1 MQHLTGIGVS
11 PGIASG
17 RAVILIQRAQVL
29 RYRIP
34 ATRIDHEIARLEKS
48 GSRSREQLQEI
59 RARVARRRGREL
71 ASLFDAQL
79 LMVDDPMLLPRAA
92 SLIREQSVN
101 AEWAIQ
107 QAFDELTTLFEEVAD
122 PYMRERQGD
131 VADLVGRLKMNL
143 RHGVATTRDLLGLIE
158 ESSVLIADELTP
170 SLAAQVDWTKVR
182 GFATDVGSR
191 TYHTAILARSLEV
204 PAIVGLHDASR
215 LVQPGQLVM
224 IDAGQDELIV
234 EPDQETLARAVEKSG
249 DRRPAKGSGAE
260 RQRPATTA
268 DGVRIRLDANI
279 EFPVDLAAARYAGAE
294 GIGLYRSEFL
304 LTGRREMPSEDEQ
317 YETYRSMVEGMAPAP
332 VTIRTFSV
340 GFEERTFDE
349 LAGAREVA
357 ARIGADHHEV
367 VLRAA
372 DAADLLPRVVAA
384 YDEPFGDSSML
395 PTFAVSELAARHVK
409 VTLSG
414 EGGDELFG
422 GYQTYVAAL
431 LAPRLGRPARA
442 LLPLIERIPSS
453 SRRVSLDYKAR
464 RFARAATLGPVERM
478 FGFKEILSADARD
491 GLLGP
496 GGRADPVD
504 RLRGRWAETAGA
516 DDLARL
522 QDLDEGIY
530 LADDL
535 LTKSDRASMAHSLE
549 VRVPFCDV
557 HVAAFAHALPRAMKV
572 RRLKTKR
579 LLRQA
584 VAPLLPDKVVQG
596 PKRGFSIPAAAWL
609 RGPLLPLARDVLS
622 PDALRSAGLFDPAV
636 AGRLLDEHADRRD
649 DHSRALWGLVCF
661 ALWSQRR

>member
-1 MQHLTGIGVS
+1 MCGICGLV
-11 PGIASG
+11 ALDG
-17 RAVILIQRAQVL
+17 R
-29 RYRIP
+29 
-34 ATRIDHEIARLEKS
+34 
-48 GSRSREQLQEI
+48 
-59 RARVARRRGREL
+59 
-71 ASLFDAQL
+71 
-79 LMVDDPMLLPRAA
+79 
-92 SLIREQSVN
+92 
-101 AEWAIQ
+101 
-107 QAFDELTTLFEEVAD
+107 
-122 PYMRERQGD
+122 
-131 VADLVGRLKMNL
+131 
-143 RHGVATTRDLLGLIE
+143 
-158 ESSVLIADELTP
+158 
-170 SLAAQVDWTKVR
+170 QVDPSGLEAMAQALEHR
-182 GFATDVGSR
+182 GPD
-191 TYHTAILARSLEV
+191 
-204 PAIVGLHDASR
+204 
-215 LVQPGQLVM
+215 
-224 IDAGQDELIV
+224 DAGQDVEGPVALAARRLSIIDLEHGHQPIRNEDGTIVVVQNGEIFNHDELRKELQANGHRFATRCDTEV
-234 EPDQETLARAVEKSG
+234 LVHAYEEHGPAFLDRLRGMFALALWDSRSRRLLLARDAFGIKPLLWRESG
-249 DRRPAKGSGAE
+249 GVLSFASELSALRRQPGFQEDLDPDALEAYFATNSIPSPLSVYRGVRKLPPGHVLEWRPGSAPEVRRWGRPKPVPTAAMRHEDEGVLAHELRGVLRDSVAAHLVADVPVGVFLSGGIDSGA
-260 RQRPATTA
+260 
-268 DGVRIRLDANI
+268 
-279 EFPVDLAAARYAGAE
+279 LAALAAE
-294 GIGLYRSEFL
+294 QVQEPL
-304 LTGRREMPSEDEQ
+304 
-317 YETYRSMVEGMAPAP
+317 
-332 VTIRTFSV
+332 RTFSV

-357 ARIGADHHEV
+357 SRIGADHHEV

-442 LLPLIERIPSS
+442 LLPVIERLPSS

-464 RFARAATLGPVERM
+464 RFARAAALGPVERM
-478 FGFKEILSADARD
+478 FGFKEILSADARAD
-491 GLLGP
+491 LLGP
-496 GGRADPVD
+496 GHRADPVD
-504 RLRGRWAETAGA
+504 RLRARWAETAGA

-530 LADDL
+530 LAEDL

-572 RRLKTKR
+572 RALQTKR

-584 VAPLLPDKVVQG
+584 VAPLLPRSVVQG

-622 PDALRSAGLFDPAV
+622 PDALRSAGLFDPAI
-636 AGRLLDEHADRRD
+636 ARRLLDEHAARRD

-661 ALWSQRR
+661 ALWSEGR

>member
-1 MQHLTGIGVS
+1 VCGICGLVALDGRRVD
-11 PGIASG
+11 PSG
-17 RAVILIQRAQVL
+17 
-29 RYRIP
+29 
-34 ATRIDHEIARLEKS
+34 LEAMALAL
-48 GSRSREQLQEI
+48 EH
-59 RARVARRRGREL
+59 RGP
-71 ASLFDAQL
+71 D
-79 LMVDDPMLLPRAA
+79 
-92 SLIREQSVN
+92 
-101 AEWAIQ
+101 
-107 QAFDELTTLFEEVAD
+107 
-122 PYMRERQGD
+122 
-131 VADLVGRLKMNL
+131 
-143 RHGVATTRDLLGLIE
+143 
-158 ESSVLIADELTP
+158 
-170 SLAAQVDWTKVR
+170 
-182 GFATDVGSR
+182 
-191 TYHTAILARSLEV
+191 
-204 PAIVGLHDASR
+204 
-215 LVQPGQLVM
+215 
-224 IDAGQDELIV
+224 DAGQDVEGPVALAARRLSIIDLEHGHQPIRNEDGTILVVQNGEIFNHADLHEELQARGHRFATRCDTEVLVHAYEEYGPAFLDRLRGMFALALWDARGRRLLLARDAFGIKPLLWRESGGV
-234 EPDQETLARAVEKSG
+234 LAFASELTALQRQPGFHEELDPDALEAYFATNSIPSPLSVFRGVRKLPPGHLLEWRPGSAPEVRRWVRPKPVPAAAVRHEDDDTLAHELRGVLRDSVAAHLVSDVPVGVFLSG
-249 DRRPAKGSGAE
+249 GIDSGA
-260 RQRPATTA
+260 
-268 DGVRIRLDANI
+268 
-279 EFPVDLAAARYAGAE
+279 LAALAAE
-294 GIGLYRSEFL
+294 QVQEPL
-304 LTGRREMPSEDEQ
+304 
-317 YETYRSMVEGMAPAP
+317 
-332 VTIRTFSV
+332 RTFSV

-357 ARIGADHHEV
+357 SRIGADHHEV

-442 LLPLIERIPSS
+442 LLPVIERLPSS

-464 RFARAATLGPVERM
+464 RFARAATLGPVERL

-491 GLLGP
+491 DLLGP
-496 GGRADPVD
+496 GHRADPVD
-504 RLRGRWAETAGA
+504 RLRARWAETDGA
-516 DDLARL
+516 DDLGRL

-557 HVAAFAHALPRAMKV
+557 HVAAFAHALPRGMKV
-572 RRLKTKR
+572 RALQTKR

-584 VAPLLPDKVVQG
+584 VAPLLPRSVVQG

-636 AGRLLDEHADRRD
+636 AGRLLDEHAARRD